1 MPLLLFF
8 FFSLPGN
15 DVGLLHEKVF
25 RKENLLTV
33 NVGKTKTLK
42 ESTAE
47 GLVRSLRL
55 DCRYLV
61 QSNILISLDFSLFSQ
76 YQVALVE
83 QLTSVHAHKTVSVF
97 ITAVSHRVT
106 NDGVPCTW

>member
-8 FFSLPGN
+8 FFSLPGT

-47 GLVRSLRL
+47 GLVRRSLRL

-61 QSNILISLDFSLFSQ
+61 QSNILISLDVSLFSH

-83 QLTSVHAHKTVSVF
+83 QLTSVHAKKK
-97 ITAVSHRVT
+97 R
-106 NDGVPCTW
+106 